1 MKAKL
6 RNIILTKTS
15 FERDDEIDFNIETEY
30 DTTIQIRYGIVEN
43 KHFAVEF
50 EYLFEI
56 FSIEN
61 NEEHQISYSSIHVA
75 QFDLEEEIDLE
86 NSINKEKIQRFANI
100 NAAAMIYPFI
110 RENAASISAKAGMS
124 PIMIPVSNFIERYEK
139 LNKESSDN

>member
-6 RNIILTKTS
+6 RNIILTHTS
-15 FERDDEIDFNIETEY
+15 FERDDKIDFNIETDY
-30 DTTIQIRYGIVEN
+30 DTTIQIRYGVVEN

-56 FSIEN
+56 FSKEN
-61 NEEHQISYSSIHVA
+61 NTEHQISYSSIHVA
-75 QFDLEEEIDLE
+75 QFDLEEDIDVE
-86 NSINKEKIQRFANI
+86 DEINKEKIKRFANI

-139 LNKESSDN
+139 IKKDNSEI